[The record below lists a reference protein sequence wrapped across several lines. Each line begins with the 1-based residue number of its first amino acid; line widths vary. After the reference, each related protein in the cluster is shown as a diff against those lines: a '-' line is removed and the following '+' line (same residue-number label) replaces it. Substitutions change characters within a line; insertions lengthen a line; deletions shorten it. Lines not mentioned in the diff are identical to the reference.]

1 MRRPPLGRILA
12 ALLVLLASFVAGT
25 SLSAQEARTAPE
37 RQRADFRLNQN
48 YPNPFNPETTI
59 PFDLSEG
66 LFADGRPV
74 VVTLR
79 IFNLLQQVVAVPVA
93 LNHPQ
98 GEGVPVLQLEY
109 YQPGRYEAFWDGT
122 DQSGR
127 QVASGIYFMQL
138 TVNGVSKT
146 RKMYVLK

>member
-1 MRRPPLGRILA
+1 MRRIIGVLS
-12 ALLVLLASFVAGT
+12 ALLLMFGASA
-25 SLSAQEARTAPE
+25 SLSAQEPGKTAPAG
-37 RQRADFRLNQN
+37 RANGFQLEQN
-48 YPNPFNPETTI
+48 YPNPFNPETKI
-59 PFDLSEG
+59 PFVLGEE

-93 LNHPQ
+93 LGHPS
-98 GEGVPVLQLEY
+98 GEGVQLNQLEY
-109 YQPGRYEAFWDGT
+109 YQPGRYEAYWDGT
-122 DQSGR
+122 DQSGH

-138 TVNGVSKT
+138 TVNGVSQN